1 MKFVKG
7 IGLFF
12 VYPLTMLVIG
22 FYAGM
27 EITQYF
33 YPGDQKQSGPPVQ
46 ENAQMQDE
54 FVKSAADSD
63 ADSENNVRQV
73 SESGLKED
81 ADSALGEE
89 QDALYVSSDSETL
102 YVGTEYVLEETDII
116 HHTVVETT
124 WRLPDKYVGMNREQF
139 LAAME
144 TYAAAP
150 PLTELER
157 GFVGLEVLSFA
168 RERVV
173 VRMDYRYVQPSSSF
187 YLAAYDN
194 KVLVYL
200 EDRQTVYIETDILL
214 DTLPLELQQEIVR
227 MMWVENEEA
236 LYNFLET
243 YSS

>member
-22 FYAGM
+22 FYSGM
-27 EITQYF
+27 KITQYF
-33 YPGDQKQSGPPVQ
+33 YPDNHKPTEPPVYEDVPQQ
-46 ENAQMQDE
+46 EDIG
-54 FVKSAADSD
+54 KGTTDSKEEP
-63 ADSENNVRQV
+63 ENNVRQV
-73 SESGLKED
+73 SESGSTPTID
-81 ADSALGEE
+81 EE
-89 QDALYVSSDSETL
+89 QDALYVTSNSETL

-116 HHTVVETT
+116 HNTVVETT

-144 TYAAAP
+144 TYEAAP

-173 VRMDYRYVQPSSSF
+173 VRMNYRYVQPSSSF

-200 EDRQTVYIETDILL
+200 EDRQTVYIETNILL
-214 DTLPLELQQEIVR
+214 DALPLDLQQEIVR
-227 MMWVENEEA
+227 MMWIENEEA